1 MPVYNGV
8 DCFTKAN
15 LRNAMDVHQ
24 SKCSGLSLFSR
35 GSQSSTLEVYAMCY
49 AIAHFLHV

>member
-15 LRNAMDVHQ
+15 LRNVMDIHRASAVD
-24 SKCSGLSLFSR
+24 SRSLVAVVVKYF
-35 GSQSSTLEVYAMCY
+35 
-49 AIAHFLHV
+49 